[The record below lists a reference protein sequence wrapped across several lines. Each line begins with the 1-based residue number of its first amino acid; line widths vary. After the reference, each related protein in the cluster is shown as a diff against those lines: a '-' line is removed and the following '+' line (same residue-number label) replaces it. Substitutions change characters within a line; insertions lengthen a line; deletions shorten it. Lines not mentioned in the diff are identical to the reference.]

1 MSVNTFFYLILLL
14 LTMTLILNGFNSV
27 HIRVI
32 LDVYI
37 PLLSQVICN
46 FFSSLN
52 KVNNKV

>member
-1 MSVNTFFYLILLL
+1 MSVNTFSYLILLL
-14 LTMTLILNGFNSV
+14 LTMALILNGFNSV

-37 PLLSQVICN
+37 PLLSQVIYN

-52 KVNNKV
+52 KINNKV